1 MKRLVHSVDY
11 SDKDY
16 IALKTG
22 LNEGYY
28 TFQIAIESEG
38 LVIDIFRHVG
48 DDNEHISTTTAW
60 YEDLNIEYSPKPSQY
75 MDLEEYHNAETEA
88 LIEEARREDGE

>member
-1 MKRLVHSVDY
+1 MKDKLLHSVDY

-16 IALKTG
+16 ISLKTG

-38 LVIDIFRHVG
+38 LVIDIFRHTG
-48 DDNEHISTTTAW
+48 DGVEHIETQTAW
-60 YEDLNIEYSPKPSQY
+60 YEDLHLEYKPKPSQY
-75 MDLEEYHNAETEA
+75 KENDK
-88 LIEEARREDGE
+88 